1 LQGEAGCFLCNF
13 FVEPFWLVCGIPGFE
28 CCSLPLRLASAQNHL
43 FMGREICEIPACQ
56 IKHLRTVGRW
66 GFWAA
71 SAVGFD
77 ACLLVFMK
85 QTVRPQLKGKVA
97 SHHQLVNPR

>member
-1 LQGEAGCFLCNF
+1 VLQ
-13 FVEPFWLVCGIPGFE
+13 
-28 CCSLPLRLASAQNHL
+28 LAAALAPAQNHL

-56 IKHLRTVGRW
+56 IKHLRTCGGGVSGQPLQS
-66 GFWAA
+66 A
-71 SAVGFD
+71 SMP
-77 ACLLVFMK
+77 VFMK